1 MTVCLVTGG
10 AGFIGSHLVD
20 ALVARGD
27 VVRVLDN
34 FSSGSLANL
43 AQAKGAIELIAADA
57 NDPLAL
63 KRAVRDAE
71 YVFHFVEPCGEPGLE
86 GASTPGKWVYAADTL
101 NVLTAAHQAGV
112 HRVIFA
118 SSGSVYGATPAP
130 DLKEGAPT
138 MPVSPCGFAKQTA
151 ENQCAGF
158 TMLYGLETVRLRFFN
173 VFGPRQSPT
182 TRYAPVIPAILQS
195 MLGGQNPV
203 IHDSPFEQQDFLYIA
218 DAVHATLLAAE
229 ATRVA
234 GKVYNIARGRSA
246 YLVQVV
252 IAVNQILGTHLQ
264 HLFSDAGPPSE
275 PVRSVNIARAEAELG
290 FCPSNDLKQG
300 LCRYIDYLHRHPAIL
315 PKALPDALQPG
326 SVPELAVAQQKPS
339 HG

>member
-1 MTVCLVTGG
+1 M
-10 AGFIGSHLVD
+10 GSHLVD
-20 ALVARGD
+20 ALLERGD
-27 VVRVLDN
+27 SVRVLDN

-43 AQAKGAIELIAADA
+43 TQAKGAIELITADA
-57 NDPLAL
+57 NDPLVL

-71 YVFHFVEPCGEPGLE
+71 YVFHFVEPCVEHGVETAG
-86 GASTPGKWVYAADTL
+86 TPGKWVYAADTL

-118 SSGSVYGATPAP
+118 SSGSVYGATPVA

-158 TMLYGLETVRLRFFN
+158 SMLYGLETVRLRFFN
-173 VFGPRQSPT
+173 VFGPRQSST
-182 TRYAPVIPAILQS
+182 TPFAPMIPAILQS
-195 MLGGQNPV
+195 MLAGRDPV
-203 IHDSPFEQQDFLYIA
+203 IHESPFEQQDFLYIA

-246 YLVQVV
+246 SLAQVV
-252 IAVNQILGTHLQ
+252 LATNQILGTRLQ

-290 FCPSNDLKQG
+290 FCPSNDLRQG
-300 LCRYIDYLHRHPAIL
+300 LCRFIDCLRRHQTGTPFSAQ
-315 PKALPDALQPG
+315 PDTLQPG
-326 SVPELAVAQQKPS
+326 SLPELAVLQQKPS
-339 HG
+339 QG